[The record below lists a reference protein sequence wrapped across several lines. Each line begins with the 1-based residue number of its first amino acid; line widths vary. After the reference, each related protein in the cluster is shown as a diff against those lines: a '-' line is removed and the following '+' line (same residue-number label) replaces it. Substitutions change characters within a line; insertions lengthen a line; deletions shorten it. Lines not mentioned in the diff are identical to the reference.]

1 MTTRYTSRAVVL
13 FAALTLTCIAGA
25 GCVGHQLTPSVPSRD
40 GPREGCKEILPE
52 YVVEPPDILLI
63 DVLYA
68 VPLPPY
74 RIKSLDALLVRVP
87 KAIEGE
93 PISAIYP
100 VDPDGSI
107 NLGLS
112 YGTVRVVGLT
122 LVEAKT
128 AIEKHLS
135 GIVKDP
141 RAEVAVAETRG
152 LQQIRGQHLVR
163 PDGTIS
169 LGSYGS
175 VEVTGLTL
183 SAVKQTLEAYL
194 SQFLQNP
201 EVTVDVAA
209 YNSKVFYVVYD
220 GGGAGQQ
227 IYRLPITG
235 NETVLDAVSQL
246 NGLSSVADMKK
257 IWVARSSC
265 GRQQEQILP
274 VDWAAITAR
283 GRSDTNYQLMP
294 GDRLFVQSDKFVR
307 CETRLARILAPFE
320 RLLGFTLLE
329 ASAYQTLQFRNNG
342 GVP

>member
-1 MTTRYTSRAVVL
+1 M
-13 FAALTLTCIAGA
+13 
-25 GCVGHQLTPSVPSRD
+25 
-40 GPREGCKEILPE
+40 LPE

-93 PISAIYP
+93 PISAIFP
-100 VDPDGSI
+100 VDPDGTI

-112 YGTVRVVGLT
+112 YGSPRVVGLT
-122 LVEAKT
+122 LAEAKI

-135 GIVKDP
+135 GIIKDP
-141 RAEVAVAETRG
+141 RAEVAVAESRG

-163 PDGTIS
+163 PDGSVS

-175 VEVTGLTL
+175 VVVTGLTL
-183 SAVKQTLEAYL
+183 SAVKQAIEAHL
-194 SQFLQNP
+194 SQFLQTP
-201 EVTVDVAA
+201 EVSVDVAA

-227 IYRLPITG
+227 VYRLPITG

-246 NGLSSVADMKK
+246 NGLNAVSDQKR

-265 GRQQEQILP
+265 GRCQEQVLP
-274 VDWAAITAR
+274 VDWCAITAH
-283 GRSDTNYQLMP
+283 GRCDTNYQLMP
-294 GDRLFVQSDKFVR
+294 GDRLFVQSDGFVR
-307 CETRLARILAPFE
+307 ADTRVARILAPFE
-320 RLLGFTLLE
+320 KILGFTLLE
-329 ASAYQTLQFRNNG
+329 ASTVSTLQFRNNG
-342 GVP
+342 GVVP